1 MKSLMLLIITS
12 FIFSEEVFQFGENS
26 PERRWEKIITS
37 IEVFKGL
44 ESHVPNIK
52 LGNMEII
59 YQDSKY
65 IKHEDDRIY
74 TYDRWYAITIM
85 KIDDKYYK
93 GEDNSIWEVMS
104 LMTSEIRCLKQWE
117 QENSISE
124 KEVDEII
131 NPNIFKRI
139 INIFKLF

>member
-26 PERRWEKIITS
+26 PERRWEKISTS
-37 IEVFKGL
+37 IEVFQGL

-52 LGNMEII
+52 LGNIEII

-65 IKHEDDRIY
+65 IDKQWVS
-74 TYDRWYAITIM
+74 TTIM
-85 KIDDKYYK
+85 KIDNQYYK
-93 GEDNSIWEVMS
+93 GGDYSKWKVISCN
-104 LMTSEIRCLKQWE
+104 TSEIRCLEHWE